1 MKMSKTENA
10 VTWMINTASNNKHGY
25 DQKYRWGE
33 KGDYD
38 CSSAVITAWES
49 SGVPVK
55 TNGASYTGNM
65 YSVFKRCGFSDV
77 TNSVDRSNGFG
88 LKRGDVLLSRGK
100 HTAMF
105 IGNGKLVEASMN
117 EKGKIIG
124 GTPGDQTGK
133 EFWMHSYYNL
143 PWEYV
148 LRFNE
153 NNEEKVKKSNK
164 EIALEV
170 IRGLWGNGTERIR
183 RLKDAGYNPEEI
195 QTLINHGC
203 TNFIK
208 SSAKTNE
215 EIAHEVIRG
224 LWGNG
229 SERIRRLR
237 KAGYNP
243 EEIRKLVNKIML
255 G

>member
-1 MKMSKTENA
+1 MSKTENA

-49 SGVPVK
+49 AGVHVK
-55 TNGASYTGNM
+55 TNGATYTGNM
-65 YSVFKRCGFSDV
+65 YSVFKKCGFNDV
-77 TNSVDRSNGFG
+77 TNSVDRRTGSG

-105 IGNGKLVEASMN
+105 IGNGKLVEASIN

-133 EFWMHSYYNL
+133 EFWVHSYYNL

-153 NNEEKVKKSNK
+153 NNEETVKKS
-164 EIALEV
+164 
-170 IRGLWGNGTERIR
+170 
-183 RLKDAGYNPEEI
+183 
-195 QTLINHGC
+195 
-203 TNFIK
+203 
-208 SSAKTNE
+208 KTNE

-237 KAGYNP
+237 NAGYNP
-243 EEIRKLVNKIML
+243 EEIRKLVNKILL

>member
-49 SGVPVK
+49 AGVPVK

-77 TNSVDRSNGFG
+77 TNSVDRSNGSG
-88 LKRGDVLLSRGK
+88 LKRGDVLLSRSK

-133 EFWMHSYYNL
+133 EFWIHSYYNL

-153 NNEEKVKKSNK
+153 NNEETVKKSNI
-164 EIALEV
+164 EIADEV
-170 IRGLWGNGTERIR
+170 RKGLWGNGAERSH
-183 RLKDAGYNPEEI
+183 RLRNAGYNPEEI
-195 QTLINHGC
+195 QSLVNSLYKITHPHV
-203 TNFIK
+203 
-208 SSAKTNE
+208 KTNE
-215 EIAHEVIRG
+215 TIAHEVIRG

-237 KAGYNP
+237 NAGYNP
-243 EEIRKLVNKIML
+243 EEIRKLVNRILL

>member
-1 MKMSKTENA
+1 MSKVENA
-10 VTWMINTASNNKHGY
+10 IAWMVNSANDSRHGY

-38 CSSAVITAWES
+38 CSSAIITAWES
-49 SGVPVK
+49 AGVPVK
-55 TNGASYTGNM
+55 TNGATHTGNM
-65 YSVFKRCGFSDV
+65 YSVFKRCGFNDV
-77 TNSVDRSNGFG
+77 TNSVDRHTGSR
-88 LKRGDVLLSRGK
+88 LKCGDVLLSRGK

-105 IGNGKLVEASMN
+105 IGNGKLVEASIN

-153 NNEEKVKKSNK
+153 NEIEENVKKSNV
-164 EIALEV
+164 EIAHEV
-170 IRGLWGNGTERIR
+170 IHGLWGNGSERIN
-183 RLKDAGYNPEEI
+183 RLRNAGYNPEEI

-203 TNFIK
+203 TNFVK

-237 KAGYNP
+237 NAGYNP
-243 EEIRKLVNKIML
+243 EEIRKLVNKILL

>member
-1 MKMSKTENA
+1 
-10 VTWMINTASNNKHGY
+10 
-25 DQKYRWGE
+25 
-33 KGDYD
+33 
-38 CSSAVITAWES
+38 
-49 SGVPVK
+49 
-55 TNGASYTGNM
+55 M
-65 YSVFKRCGFSDV
+65 YSVFKRCGFNDV
-77 TNSVDRSNGFG
+77 TNSVDRSNGSG
-88 LKRGDVLLSRGK
+88 LKQGDVLLSRSK

-105 IGNGKLVEASMN
+105 IGNGKLVEASIN

-133 EFWMHSYYNL
+133 EFWIHSYYNL

-153 NNEEKVKKSNK
+153 NNEETVKKSNV

-203 TNFIK
+203 KNFVK

-224 LWGNG
+224 QWGNG

-237 KAGYNP
+237 NAGYNP